1 MIKLYTT
8 EILKEKKTE
17 MNDMPVYKSI
27 QLVATSEKNWADA
40 VRAGYEEAK
49 KTLRGIRNIQI
60 VESDVKVKEDQD
72 KLIYRVRMQVNFQ
85 IER

>member
-1 MIKLYTT
+1 
-8 EILKEKKTE
+8 

-27 QLVATSEKNWADA
+27 QLVATSEKNWAEA

>member
-1 MIKLYTT
+1 
-8 EILKEKKTE
+8 
-17 MNDMPVYKSI
+17 MNNMPVYKSI
-27 QLVATSEKNWADA
+27 QLVATSEKNWAEA